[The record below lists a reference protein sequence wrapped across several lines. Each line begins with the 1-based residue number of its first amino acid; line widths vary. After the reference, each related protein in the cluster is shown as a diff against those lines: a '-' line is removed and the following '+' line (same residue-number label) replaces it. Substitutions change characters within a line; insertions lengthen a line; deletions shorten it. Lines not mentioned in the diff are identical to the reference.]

1 MMSLFTHLIKKY
13 RKAQREI
20 EEEDR
25 LDMEMAEESLTA
37 EEGPR
42 RLRLWPGRRRGS
54 RRRRLLLFICC
65 VCLTLIGGLL
75 FLYLHV
81 GTEYKVLMTEK
92 RTDINGTGYTEFGEY
107 ILKYSPDG
115 VTCVSGSGSVLWN
128 STFSMQ
134 SPIVDVRGTTAVI
147 ADQKGTQIYVFN
159 QNGQQGQFQTSLPV
173 EKVRVA
179 KQGVV
184 AAVLNDDDITWVN
197 FYDAQGEEIAKS
209 RNSLGDSGYP
219 LDIALSP
226 DGMKIMVSYLCITKG
241 IMNTKICF
249 YNFDSV
255 GQAEINNMVASQ
267 IYENAVAPEVIFTD
281 EGTSVAFLSN
291 GFSIFKGKQ
300 IPEETKK
307 VQFEEEILSIF
318 HDGNKFGFIFK
329 SDKRDYKYRMQ
340 LYDTNGKLLAK
351 TYFDL
356 DYKQVKLRG
365 GSLIFFN
372 DKEFEIY
379 NTGGRKKF
387 SCTYDKAIQDI
398 IKVNGF
404 QKYMVIS
411 QNSVSTIRLK

>member
-13 RKAQREI
+13 RKTQREI

-226 DGMKIMVSYLCITKG
+226 DGMKIMVSY
-241 IMNTKICF
+241 
-249 YNFDSV
+249 
-255 GQAEINNMVASQ
+255 Q